1 MTYVATHPVQNSPL
15 LKLLDNWEME
25 SPEPVRRLRKNEG
38 VTSVPVEFWTCSR
51 VEVRQYSLV
60 LIVSSGGWKKYNEVH
75 SRLVSRTSPCDHLV
89 VVVKD

>member
-15 LKLLDNWEME
+15 LKLLDNWEIE

-60 LIVSSGGWKKYNEVH
+60 LSVSFAPSKYG
-75 SRLVSRTSPCDHLV
+75 
-89 VVVKD
+89 

>member
-15 LKLLDNWEME
+15 LKLLDNWEIE

-60 LIVSSGGWKKYNEVH
+60 LSVSFAPSTYG
-75 SRLVSRTSPCDHLV
+75 
-89 VVVKD
+89 

>member
-25 SPEPVRRLRKNEG
+25 SPEPVRRLRKKEG

-60 LIVSSGGWKKYNEVH
+60 LNMSVWLSF
-75 SRLVSRTSPCDHLV
+75 
-89 VVVKD
+89 